1 MWISKIKKRKIQMLL
16 IGLVVMISSFMLSS
30 AIGIITSVSEPMN
43 RLIEETKAPV
53 LFMTVDKNGTVDKDL
68 LDVKKAF
75 QKDSRV
81 SQVNIIDNIV
91 MASGKIKANNKYMG
105 TAVNYFL
112 NYKEGDFGS
121 PKFIKGGGNL
131 EQGECF
137 ISSIIAETYKL
148 STEDYITV
156 ENPKGDIKMKIK
168 GIYSDPYSTSIG
180 MGIYRYYVN
189 DKQLKDITGAD
200 KKMVTVYSNAQAS
213 AKEIIKNYKNN
224 SDKQLSA
231 SIIDLDTAKMSAEI
245 SQQIIGAFVAAFA
258 FIILLVSAVVIRVSI
273 FDSIIKEYKTIGVYK
288 ALGYSSSTIVN
299 IYLKAYSTV
308 IIASAATG
316 SLLSIFMMKYILNT
330 TFKVYGVDVKISH
343 IMPAVLTILLVVVL
357 MVISIY
363 GVIGKTKR
371 ISPVEALSLG
381 MPVNNKKGVSL
392 RFVQNNF
399 SPISQGFRK
408 ILNYKKFSV
417 ILFSILFICS
427 YVVAFSITNYN
438 NFSVLSEK
446 SSFWFGLDDAKYRIT
461 ITDRD
466 RGKDIYTWMKN
477 SGYIKNLVKENLDYS
492 SAEVSKGEID
502 EDGSIVLS
510 VYEQY
515 DKDIRETVIEGRNPK
530 YDNEIAV
537 SKKLLEKT
545 HRAIGDYIDIYI
557 KGQKKNL
564 LITGSYQ
571 SMIRMGMN
579 ARVLEKTVESADKD
593 YESTNISFNLK
604 AESDYG
610 AFKEQAV
617 DKFGKAIDVYESKD
631 YFKDVLQGVME
642 PQRATQIPFMC
653 MLILIGA
660 INVFSIITLMNLNNK
675 RDYCIYKAIGYSS
688 RDLMITNGMYV
699 MILGVLATIVCIPV
713 FSIIFPITMNLI
725 FSMFGIYNYPAN
737 VEIHRLLISLLF
749 SMGIYFISTILSSLS
764 IRKFKVQE
772 LNED

>member
-1 MWISKIKKRKIQMLL
+1 MWINKIKKRKIQMLL
-16 IGLVVMISSFMLSS
+16 IGLVVMISSFMLAS

-43 RLIEETKAPV
+43 RLIEETKAPL
-53 LFMTVDKNGTVDKDL
+53 LFMTVDKNETVDNDL
-68 LDVKKAF
+68 LEVKETF

-81 SQVNIIDNIV
+81 SEVKVIDNIV
-91 MASGKIKANNKYMG
+91 MTMGKTKAGDKY
-105 TAVNYFL
+105 TENAVNYFL
-112 NYKEGDFGS
+112 NYKAGDFGS

-137 ISSIIAETYKL
+137 INSIIAETYKV
-148 STEDYITV
+148 SMGDYITV
-156 ENPKGDIKMKIK
+156 ENPKGDIKLKIK
-168 GIYSDPYSTSIG
+168 GIYSDPYSVSIG
-180 MGIYRYYVN
+180 ININRYYVN
-189 DKQLKDITGAD
+189 DEELKDIAGAD
-200 KKMVTVYSNAQAS
+200 KKMLAVYSKS
-213 AKEIIKNYKNN
+213 ETSSKDVVKTYRKN

-245 SQQIIGAFVAAFA
+245 GQQITGAFVAAFA
-258 FIILLVSAVVIRVSI
+258 LIILLVSAVVIRASI

-288 ALGYSSSTIVN
+288 ALGYSASIIVN

-308 IIASAATG
+308 IIAFTAAG

-330 TFKVYGVDVKISH
+330 SFKVYGVDVKVSYITPAALT
-343 IMPAVLTILLVVVL
+343 IALVAVLML
-357 MVISIY
+357 ISIY
-363 GVIGKTKR
+363 GVIRKTKR

-381 MPVNNKKGVSL
+381 MPVNNKKGIS
-392 RFVQNNF
+392 FSFMENNF
-399 SPISQGFRK
+399 SPISQGLRK

-461 ITDRD
+461 ITDKGK
-466 RGKDIYTWMKN
+466 GKDIYNWMKN
-477 SGYIKNLVKENLDYS
+477 SEYIKNLVKGNLTYA
-492 SAEVSKGEID
+492 SAEVSKEEID
-502 EDGSIVLS
+502 EDGSMVLS

-515 DKDIRETVIEGRNPK
+515 DNDIKETVMEGRNPK

-545 HRAIGDYIDIYI
+545 HKTIGDYIDIYI

-571 SMIRMGMN
+571 SMMRMGMN
-579 ARVLEKTVESADKD
+579 ARVLEKTVVSPDKT

-604 AESDYG
+604 SNSDYES
-610 AFKEQAV
+610 FKKQAI

-631 YFKDVLQGVME
+631 YFKDILQGVME
-642 PQRATQIPFMC
+642 PQRDAQIPFMV
-653 MLILIGA
+653 MLIVIGS

-688 RDLMITNGMYV
+688 RDLMIANGIYV
-699 MILGVLATIVCIPV
+699 LILGILAAIICIPV
-713 FSIIFPITMNLI
+713 FSITFPITMNLI

-737 VEIHRLLISLLF
+737 VEIYRLLISLVF
-749 SMGIYFISTILSSLS
+749 SIGIYFLSTILSSIC
-764 IRKFKVQE
+764 IRKFRVQE
-772 LNED
+772 LN